1 MNNHPPETTR
11 PTSQTAGDRRPSVQS
26 IETDI
31 ISPASPALHDLEKAT
46 TGPKKSSEL
55 HKSLSNVLSR
65 AATHLTTR
73 SLPEPPPPP
82 DGGLRAWSQV
92 ACAWLVIFVTWGQ
105 VNAFGAFQ
113 TYYTEALAPLSP
125 SVVSWIGAVQV
136 WLTFFVGAFSGRL
149 LDAGFFRPT
158 VVVGAVVQLLGL
170 FLISASTRFW
180 QLMLTQGVLV
190 GVGSGIVFTPSM
202 GLLSTYFVKRR
213 AVAIGLA
220 TSGNAVGGL
229 VYPLIVRQ
237 LLPAVG
243 FAWTVRVVA
252 FVNLVCL
259 GIAVVFMR
267 PRLPPRK
274 SGPLIDFDAF
284 REPVYVGIVTG
295 LFFVMWGTYYTIYYI
310 GSYGTQALG
319 LPYSTAAITV
329 IVVNAAGLLPRIIVP
344 FVAAR
349 YGAINTA
356 VPTTA
361 IFAIVA
367 FTWLAVRSEPGY
379 YAFATVYGMS
389 NGAFHCIMPTVI
401 ASITP
406 RLDMVGTRLGM
417 AFSIIGFAALTGP
430 PIGGALQ
437 GAMGG
442 NFMGASVWAAMS
454 MVVCLGFISFA
465 RWRLAGFDLGAKI

>member
-1 MNNHPPETTR
+1 MNNNPPETKGTF
-11 PTSQTAGDRRPSVQS
+11 PLPAGDQRPSVS
-26 IETDI
+26 TDSDV
-31 ISPASPALHDLEKAT
+31 ISPASLTLHDMEKAT
-46 TGPKKSSEL
+46 TGPKKSTEL
-55 HKSLSNVLSR
+55 QKSISNVLSR

-158 VVVGAVVQLLGL
+158 VIVGAVVQLLGL
-170 FLISASTRFW
+170 FLLSASTRYW

-213 AVAIGLA
+213 AVANGLA

-229 VYPLIVRQ
+229 AYPLIVRQ

-252 FVNLVCL
+252 FVNLLCL
-259 GIAVVFMR
+259 GIAVLFMR

-274 SGPLIDFDAF
+274 SGPLIDLDAF
-284 REPVYVGIVTG
+284 KEPVYVGIVTG
-295 LFFVMWGTYYTIYYI
+295 LFFVMWGTYYTVYYI

-319 LPYSTAAITV
+319 LPYSTAAITI
-329 IVVNAAGLLPRIIVP
+329 IVVNAAGLPPRIVTP
-344 FVAAR
+344 FIAAR
-349 YGAINTA
+349 YGPINTV
-356 VPTTA
+356 VPITA
-361 IFAIVA
+361 LFAMVA
-367 FTWLAVRSEPGY
+367 FTWLAVGSEPGY
-379 YAFATVYGMS
+379 YGFATAYGIT
-389 NGAFHCIMPTVI
+389 NGAFHCLMPTVI

-417 AFSIIGFAALTGP
+417 AFSTIGFAALTGP

-442 NFMGASVWAAMS
+442 RFMGASIWAAVS
-454 MVVCLGFISFA
+454 MVMCLGFILFA
-465 RWRLAGFDLGAKI
+465 RWRLAGLDWRVKI

>member
-1 MNNHPPETTR
+1 MDNHPPEATG
-11 PTSQTAGDRRPSVQS
+11 PIPPPASDRRTSMQS
-26 IETDI
+26 TKSDV
-31 ISPASPALHDLEKAT
+31 ISPASPELRDLEKAA
-46 TGPKKSSEL
+46 TGPKKPNEL

-65 AATHLTTR
+65 AASHLTTR

-113 TYYTEALAPLSP
+113 TYYTDALAPLSP

-158 VVVGAVVQLLGL
+158 VIVGAVVQLLGL
-170 FLISASTRFW
+170 FLVSSSTRFW
-180 QLMLTQGVLV
+180 QLMLTQGLLV

-202 GLLSTYFVKRR
+202 GLISTYFVKRR
-213 AVAIGLA
+213 AVAVGLA

-229 VYPLIVRQ
+229 LYPLIVRQ

-259 GIAVVFMR
+259 GIAVLFMR

-284 REPVYVGIVTG
+284 KDPVYVGIVTG
-295 LFFVMWGTYYTIYYI
+295 LFFVMWGTYYTMYYI
-310 GSYGTQALG
+310 ASYGTQALG

-329 IVVNAAGLLPRIIVP
+329 IVVNAAGLLPRIIIP
-344 FVAAR
+344 FVATR
-349 YGAINTA
+349 YGAINIAVPVTA
-356 VPTTA
+356 V
-361 IFAIVA
+361 FAIVA

-379 YAFATVYGMS
+379 YAFAAAYGIS
-389 NGAFHCIMPTVI
+389 NGAFHCLMPTVI

-442 NFMGASVWAAMS
+442 SFVGASIWAAVS
-454 MVVCLGFISFA
+454 MVMCLAFITFA
-465 RWRLAGFDLGAKI
+465 RWRLAGLDWGVKI